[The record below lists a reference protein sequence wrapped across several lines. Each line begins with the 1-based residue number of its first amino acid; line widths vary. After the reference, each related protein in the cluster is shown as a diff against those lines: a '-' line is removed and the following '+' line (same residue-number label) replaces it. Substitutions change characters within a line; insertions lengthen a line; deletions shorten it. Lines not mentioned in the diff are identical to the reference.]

1 MANVQANQQISIL
14 LNTPDGEK
22 IISSYIREV
31 YSDRLVLNQPQ
42 NWEENLQFL
51 EEGEEIKTKIF
62 TRSGVLLYTSV
73 ILNSPVDDCFT
84 IEYNE
89 NVANI
94 LQRRV
99 YTRVPMETIVDCEYD
114 RLVSAKSVPVLNN
127 GDMVEFTTSLSCE
140 FETNTV
146 EAETIDIGGG
156 GLKIKSN
163 VELPDQK
170 TITFKINLFDD
181 IIIAKGV
188 VIEKNNL
195 PEHQYGIK
203 FTEISEEDKD
213 KIIKTCF
220 RIDGILNRKSD

>member
-1 MANVQANQQISIL
+1 MANVQVNQQISIL

-42 NWEENLQFL
+42 NWEENLSFL
-51 EEGEEIKTKIF
+51 EEGEEIRTKIF

-73 ILNSPVDDCFT
+73 VLNSPVDDNFT

-89 NVANI
+89 EFANI

-99 YTRVPMETIVDCEYD
+99 FTRVPMETIVDCEYEK
-114 RLVSAKSVPVLNN
+114 LVSAKPVNTFS
-127 GDMVEFTTSLSCE
+127 GSDMVEFSTPLSCE
-140 FETNTV
+140 FETEV
-146 EAETIDIGGG
+146 IEAETVDIGGG
-156 GLKIKSN
+156 GLKIVSSVK
-163 VELPDQK
+163 LPVQK

-181 IIIAKGV
+181 IIVAKGL

-195 PEHQYGIK
+195 PENQYGIK